1 MLGRLTVS
9 AVVVIGL
16 FTATVRLPAS
26 PCIITNTAD
35 SKPCAPGSCANKQC
49 CATSHERTGP
59 LAQTLA
65 KSSIADE
72 TLAATPPIVSI
83 PRPIQALAAGQYCPR
98 VAFGLASQDR
108 SALLCTFLI

>member
-1 MLGRLTVS
+1 MLGKLTVS
-9 AVVVIGL
+9 TVVVIGL

-35 SKPCAPGSCANKQC
+35 SKPCAPGSCANKKC

-59 LAQTLA
+59 SAQTLA
-65 KSSIADE
+65 KSSIADN
-72 TLAATPPIVSI
+72 TLATTPPVVSI
-83 PRPIQALAAGQYCPR
+83 PLPIQALAERQYCPS
-98 VAFGLASQDR
+98 VAFGPASQDR